1 MGSTPVASGSRVP
14 ACPTFRATVRVRSAR
29 TISNDVSPA
38 GLSRLR
44 TPGFTATRRARERR
58 MRGGDDQLDRPLH
71 RLGDL
76 RAGGSEVATAAEL
89 GGQGG
94 RVHRAPA
101 PDADLRHLVADLL
114 EKDRQVE
121 AGDGVEVVDDALR
134 LGHDRVRLL

>member
-14 ACPTFRATVRVRSAR
+14 ACPTFRAPVRVRKWR
-29 TISNDVSPA
+29 TISNEVWPA

-76 RAGGSEVATAAEL
+76 RAGGSAVATAAEL
-89 GGQGG
+89 GGPVG
-94 RVHRAPA
+94 RLPRA
-101 PDADLRHLVADLL
+101 
-114 EKDRQVE
+114 
-121 AGDGVEVVDDALR
+121 
-134 LGHDRVRLL
+134 